1 MNDISKEIRKYMDNA
16 KSRIKSAEVLH
27 DTGQYN
33 DAISRIYY
41 AFFDAATAAL
51 LTKEITAKTHH
62 GLVLLFEQHFIK
74 SGAISSEIGKE
85 LARIKEEREEA
96 DYEVFREF
104 TEEEVEK
111 DLKAAKEFIQA
122 VENSIIKN
130 HEKK

>member
-1 MNDISKEIRKYMDNA
+1 MNNISKEIRKYIDNA
-16 KSRIKSAEVLH
+16 KSRIKSAEALCGI
-27 DTGQYN
+27 GQYN

-41 AFFDAATAAL
+41 GFFDAATAAL
-51 LTKEITAKTHH
+51 LTEELTAKTHH

-74 SGAISSEIGKE
+74 SGVISSEIGKE

-111 DLKAAKEFIQA
+111 DLKAAKKFIQA
-122 VENSIIKN
+122 IENSIIKI
-130 HEKK
+130 HEKE